1 MRNGLVRLLAVVM
14 CAAALLTGCG
24 GGRGKLAKGKTTTTI
39 LGVDNGP
46 ISTVAEAQYAK
57 AVIYDQPDANSPH
70 HDLENPPP
78 PYFKTKLVFLVQSQA
93 GDWLHVYLP
102 MRPNGSTGWIPVNQV
117 KLTQHN
123 YRIVV
128 ETGAHRITVY
138 KGWQIID
145 QEPVGIGKAETP
157 TPGGVYYIKELL
169 QPTNPNGAYGPYAYG
184 LSGFS
189 NELTDYAGGDG
200 VIGIHGTN
208 DPAGLGKDVSHGCI
222 RMPNAEIVKLVEQV
236 KLPLG
241 VPVQVIG

>member
-1 MRNGLVRLLAVVM
+1 MRNGLVRVLAVVT
-14 CAAALLTGCG
+14 CSAALLTGCG
-24 GGRGKLAKGKTTTTI
+24 GGRGKLAKGTTTTTV
-39 LGVDNGP
+39 LGIDNGP

-57 AVIYDQPDANSPH
+57 AVIYDQPDGNAPH
-70 HDLENPPP
+70 LDLESPPP

-102 MRPNGSTGWIPVNQV
+102 VRPNGSMGWIPVNQV

-169 QPTNPNGAYGPYAYG
+169 QPTNPSGVYGPYAYG
-184 LSGFS
+184 LPRYSTAIPGV
-189 NELTDYAGGDG
+189 ACAAG
-200 VIGIHGTN
+200 VIG
-208 DPAGLGKDVSHGCI
+208 SHG
-222 RMPNAEIVKLVEQV
+222 N
-236 KLPLG
+236 
-241 VPVQVIG
+241 